1 MSGSCLKKEFAVNHR
16 LRRLLA
22 VLAFCCLFAPAGAA
36 STRAQAGARCF
47 RETGYCIAGPI
58 RDFWERNGGLMVF
71 GFPITPQQP
80 EMIEA
85 RPTQVQWFE
94 RSRLELHPENPW
106 PYDVLLG
113 RMGADRLGQLR
124 RDWKTFPR
132 VVPAADCRAF
142 AETGHAI
149 CGQLLAAWQAS
160 GLNLD
165 GDPSINDSESLALFG
180 LPLSDATP
188 ERGSDGRFYTV
199 QWFERARFEL
209 HPENLPPFNVLL
221 GLLGRELS
229 PKAAARPVPLQ
240 ASAPSRLVIDSI
252 GLDYRTVGVGM
263 ADSGELS
270 VPDHDVGWYS
280 ASAAP
285 GQGDNVVFWAH
296 VLRFANAPNTPA
308 PFARLKEL
316 PVGARLTVYDD
327 LGMAHA
333 YAVTQ
338 QIQATPNQVEYILP
352 IGHERVTMVS
362 CYGTSVIVDGSVVD
376 MSHRLITI
384 AEPI

>member
-1 MSGSCLKKEFAVNHR
+1 MNHRWRRVIALLALSCLLV
-16 LRRLLA
+16 
-22 VLAFCCLFAPAGAA
+22 PAGAA
-36 STRAQAGARCF
+36 HAQAGGRCF

-80 EMIEA
+80 ERVEG

-94 RSRLELHPENPW
+94 RSRLELHPENPA
-106 PYDVLLG
+106 PYDVQIG
-113 RMGADRLGQLR
+113 RMGADRLSQLR
-124 RDWKTFPR
+124 RNWKTFPQ
-132 VVPAADCRAF
+132 AAPGAGCRTF
-142 AETGHAI
+142 AETGHSV
-149 CGQLLAAWQAS
+149 CGELLTAWQSS

-165 GDPSINDSESLALFG
+165 GDPSINDSESLGLFG
-180 LPLSDATP
+180 LPLSSPTP
-188 ERGSDGRFYTV
+188 EQGGDGNTYIV

-209 HPENLPPFNVLL
+209 HPENAPPYNVLL

-229 PKAAARPVPLQ
+229 PRASAPPAPIQ
-240 ASAPSRLVIDSI
+240 ASAPTRLVIDAI
-252 GLDYRTVGVGM
+252 GLDYQTVGVGID
-263 ADSGELS
+263 ARGELV
-270 VPDHDVGWYS
+270 VPDHDVAWYT

-285 GQGDNVVFWAH
+285 GQGNNVVFWAH
-296 VLRFANAPNTPA
+296 VLRFAYAPNIPA

-316 PVGARLTVYDD
+316 PIGARVTVYDD
-327 LGMAHA
+327 VGNAHA

-338 QIQATPNQVEYILP
+338 QIQATPDQVEYILP
-352 IGHERVTMVS
+352 SGREQITMVS
-362 CYGTSVIVDGSVVD
+362 CYGSSVIVDGSVVD

>member
-1 MSGSCLKKEFAVNHR
+1 VNHR
-16 LRRLLA
+16 WRRLIALLA
-22 VLAFCCLFAPAGAA
+22 LCCLLAPASAA
-36 STRAQAGARCF
+36 RAQAGRRCF
-47 RETGYCIAGPI
+47 RETGYCITGPI
-58 RDFWERNGGLMVF
+58 RDFWEHNGGLMVF

-80 EMIEA
+80 EAVEG

-94 RSRLELHPENPW
+94 RSRLELHPENPA
-106 PYDVLLG
+106 PYNVLIG
-113 RMGADRLGQLR
+113 RMGADRLSQLR
-124 RDWKTFPR
+124 RDWKTFPPAA
-132 VVPAADCRAF
+132 PAADCRTF
-142 AETGHAI
+142 AETGHAV
-149 CGQLLAAWQAS
+149 CGELLTAWQSS

-165 GDPSINDSESLALFG
+165 GDPSISDSESLALFG
-180 LPLSDATP
+180 LPLSSPTP
-188 ERGSDGRFYTV
+188 ERGSDGKTYSV

-209 HPENLPPFNVLL
+209 HPENAPPFNVLL

-229 PKAAARPVPLQ
+229 PRASAPPAPVQ
-240 ASAPSRLVIDSI
+240 ASAPARLVIDAI

-263 ADSGELS
+263 NSSGELS
-270 VPDHDVGWYS
+270 VPDHDVGWYT

-285 GQGDNVVFWAH
+285 GQGENVVFWAH
-296 VLRFANAPNTPA
+296 VLRFTNAPGIPA

-327 LGMAHA
+327 LGIAHA

-338 QIQATPNQVEYILP
+338 QIQATPDQVEYILP
-352 IGHERVTMVS
+352 AGRERVTMVS
-362 CYGTSVIVDGSVVD
+362 CYGASVIVAGEVVD

>member
-1 MSGSCLKKEFAVNHR
+1 MN
-16 LRRLLA
+16 RRSRWFLA
-22 VLAFCCLFAPAGAA
+22 VLAFGCVFALVGVPG
-36 STRAQAGARCF
+36 TQAQMGKRCF
-47 RETGYCIAGPI
+47 SETGYCIAGPI

-71 GFPITPQQP
+71 GFPITPQQN
-80 EMIEA
+80 ERIEG
-85 RPTQVQWFE
+85 RSTQVQWFE

-106 PYDVLLG
+106 PYDVLMG
-113 RMGADRLGQLR
+113 RMGAERLGQLR
-124 RDWKTFPR
+124 RDWKSSPQVAPT
-132 VVPAADCRAF
+132 ADCRVF
-142 AETGHAI
+142 AATGHAV
-149 CGQLLAAWQAS
+149 CGALLATWQAG

-165 GDPSINDSESLALFG
+165 GDPSINDNESLALFG

-188 ERGSDGRFYTV
+188 ERASDGTFYTV

-209 HPENLPPFNVLL
+209 HPENPSPFNVLL
-221 GLLGRELS
+221 GLLGRELA
-229 PKAAARPVPLQ
+229 PTAAAPPPPTQ
-240 ASAPSRLVIDSI
+240 ASTPARLVIDSI
-252 GLDYRTVGVGM
+252 GLDYRTVAVGM
-263 ADSGELS
+263 NNRGELV

-296 VLRFANAPNTPA
+296 VLRFANAPSTPA

-327 LGMAHA
+327 LGTPHA

-338 QIQATPNQVEYILP
+338 QIHATPDQVEYILP
-352 IGHERVTMVS
+352 IGHERVTLVS

-376 MSHRLITI
+376 MSHRLVTI

>member
-1 MSGSCLKKEFAVNHR
+1 VNR
-16 LRRLLA
+16 RWRRLLTL
-22 VLAFCCLFAPAGAA
+22 LAICCLLALGGAA
-36 STRAQAGARCF
+36 GTQAQAGARCF
-47 RETGYCIAGPI
+47 PETGYCIAGPI

-80 EMIEA
+80 ELIER

-94 RSRLELHPENPW
+94 RSRLELHPENPP
-106 PYDVLLG
+106 PYDVLMG

-132 VVPAADCRAF
+132 IAPSADCRTF
-142 AETGHAI
+142 AETGHAV
-149 CGQLLAAWQAS
+149 CGELLVAWQAS

-165 GDPSINDSESLALFG
+165 GDPSINDSESLGLFG
-180 LPLSDATP
+180 LPLSDAAP

-209 HPENLPPFNVLL
+209 HPENPPPFNVLL

-229 PKAAARPVPLQ
+229 PRAAAPPAPIQ
-240 ASAPSRLVIDSI
+240 ASAPTRLVIDAI

-263 ADSGELS
+263 DVSGELI
-270 VPDHDVGWYS
+270 VPDHDVGWYT

-296 VLRFANAPNTPA
+296 VLRFANAPGIPA

-333 YAVTQ
+333 YAITQ
-338 QIQATPNQVEYILP
+338 QIQATPDQVEYIFP

-362 CYGTSVIVDGSVVD
+362 CYGASVIVDGSVVD
-376 MSHRLITI
+376 MSYRLITI